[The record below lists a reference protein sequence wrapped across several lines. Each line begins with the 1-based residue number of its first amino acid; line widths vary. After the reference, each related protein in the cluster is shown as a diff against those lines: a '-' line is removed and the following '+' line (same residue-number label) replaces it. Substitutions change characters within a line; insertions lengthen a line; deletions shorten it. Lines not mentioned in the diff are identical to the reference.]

1 MYCAFT
7 TDNCTACIARQKK
20 CHNARPVY
28 HYCTGTGVRS
38 GGCPASGKDIQKP
51 LFSPPTSRIG
61 NVDLTSISV
70 PVGYYPERSI
80 VENIPTSSPST
91 PLEWANVTVS
101 KPLSSQDYGHLGL
114 DSALTTNYNLRQ
126 FVHPNVI
133 PRQAPTAPYRS
144 TITGCSDKVSP
155 TSVYSKGDICKS
167 MTPGQASLFDALL
180 SLARPGDK
188 IFGGASGM
196 HVRHGTPLEP
206 ASPSPSF
213 EDHLF
218 RIPSPPVQAHGI
230 KGSNDVENMDTRLC
244 GTLVLDKNVESNS
257 LPFVLQ
263 SWPES
268 RWRMFKLSNI
278 VVSAVGSTECTL
290 QDFETLESHMHSTVT
305 TVISKF
311 GNNREADR
319 TKALLSIANTY
330 EFISIALKIAPLSKL
345 VKVMQLVAPIFR
357 RACPDSQDRPADLP
371 TLLTQTNINVRYY
384 AMLDVLLG
392 AVINRPMNF
401 RYETAIMPGID
412 IENSPGMRWVY
423 GIPDRLA
430 IILARMN
437 GLLEDFGSNVD
448 HRIIKELEAGISS
461 VETVVSAPDDSNLDF
476 GRLVVQECWRQV
488 AYIYLY
494 MGLCG
499 ANSHDVRV
507 VDAHATFM
515 DIFLRANPGR
525 TPDSFLIL
533 PFPVLGIATRH
544 PHDQELLRRRMLA
557 LPECSRRG
565 TTGNQFIRMLE
576 AIWGSINESGQP
588 TTWSDLRLASLYIAG
603 V

>member
-1 MYCAFT
+1 MYCACT
-7 TDNCTACIARQKK
+7 TDNCTTCIARQRK

-28 HYCTGTGVRS
+28 HYCTGTGVGS

-91 PLEWANVTVS
+91 PLEWANATVS

-155 TSVYSKGDICKS
+155 TSVYSKRDIRKS

-188 IFGGASGM
+188 IFGGVSGM
-196 HVRHGTPLEP
+196 HVRHGTPLGP
-206 ASPSPSF
+206 APPSPSF

-218 RIPSPPVQAHGI
+218 RIPSPPVKHMVSRVQMIWRIWIQDSAAHWCWIRMSRATHYHLSYKAPARIIPEAKMYILSEYSIG
-230 KGSNDVENMDTRLC
+230 
-244 GTLVLDKNVESNS
+244 
-257 LPFVLQ
+257 
-263 SWPES
+263 PES

-319 TKALLSIANTY
+319 TKALLSIGNTY
-330 EFISIALKIAPLSKL
+330 EL
-345 VKVMQLVAPIFR
+345 VKVIQLVAPIFR
-357 RACPDSQDRPADLP
+357 RACPDSQDRPANLP
-371 TLLTQTNINVRYY
+371 ALLTQTNINVRYY

-494 MGLCG
+494 MLSG
-499 ANSHDVRV
+499 AGFYPSSHV
-507 VDAHATFM
+507 
-515 DIFLRANPGR
+515 
-525 TPDSFLIL
+525 SKQ
-533 PFPVLGIATRH
+533 LGIATRH

-588 TTWSDLRLASLYIAG
+588 TTWSNLRLASLYIAG